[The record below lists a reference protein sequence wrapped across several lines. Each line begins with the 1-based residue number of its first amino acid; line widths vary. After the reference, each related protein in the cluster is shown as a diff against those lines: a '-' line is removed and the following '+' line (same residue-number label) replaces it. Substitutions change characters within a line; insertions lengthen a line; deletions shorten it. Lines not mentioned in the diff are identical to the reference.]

1 MFCVRGCSKSL
12 QEQVHDLSFF
22 VPKATYRRSM
32 SSTHR
37 GPNTYPYKTYD
48 NTHIEV
54 QILTRK
60 LYVLR
65 LLFLRNWNTGL
76 SCSLLSCL
84 SKVYRSRLCFC
95 VPRRPNNNPT
105 HFVCSFFFSSEGK
118 AISRVYV
125 LPPRSLPSYKYD
137 TQDLM
142 FSSSHNVPQ
151 PTLCSEAHRRVR
163 MRRPN
168 WRLLILMECAARVR
182 SVIGYVSKTRDQ

>member
-1 MFCVRGCSKSL
+1 
-12 QEQVHDLSFF
+12 
-22 VPKATYRRSM
+22 M

-60 LYVLR
+60 LYILR

-84 SKVYRSRLCFC
+84 SEICRDRLCSGISS
-95 VPRRPNNNPT
+95 RPKNNQT
-105 HFVCSFFFSSEGK
+105 HVVCSFFFFFSSEEK
-118 AISRVYV
+118 AIQRVYV
-125 LPPRSLPSYKYD
+125 LSPRSLPSYKYD

-142 FSSSHNVPQ
+142 FSPSHNVPQ

-168 WRLLILMECAARVR
+168 RRLLILMECAHRVR
-182 SVIGYVSKTRDQ
+182 IVM